1 MAVVNRPNGR
11 DAKRGGGRILRGVMR
26 CRRLCYSKR
35 GQAIV
40 ETALLLPL
48 LMLLTM
54 GSADLGRVFYYSIA
68 VTNAA
73 REAAR
78 QGTYY
83 DPTANPPANTYDDYA
98 DILAAAQRDVP
109 TDVTL
114 TMSTIAPLHCL
125 TGPRSS
131 WSANYPTDP
140 NTGYVYICF
149 DGQDN
154 PPPSTATS
162 TIQVTI
168 LYNFQPVTPL
178 ADVVGASTVHV
189 EASTTMQ
196 VQHQQ

>member
-11 DAKRGGGRILRGVMR
+11 DARRGGGRILRDVMR

-125 TGPRSS
+125 TGPQSS

-178 ADVVGASTVHV
+178 ADIVGASTVHV

>member
-1 MAVVNRPNGR
+1 MAVVNGPNGR
-11 DAKRGGGRILRGVMR
+11 DEKRGAGRILRYVMR
-26 CRRLCYSKR
+26 CRRLCYSRR
-35 GQAIV
+35 GQALV
-40 ETALLLPL
+40 ETALLIPL
-48 LMLLTM
+48 LMLLVM
-54 GSADLGRVFYYSIA
+54 GSADMGRVFYYSIA

-83 DPTANPPANTYDDYA
+83 DPTTNTNSFDGYDA
-98 DILAAAQRDVP
+98 VLAAAQQDVP
-109 TDVTL
+109 ADVTL
-114 TMSTIAPLHCL
+114 SLATIAPLHCL
-125 TGPRSS
+125 TGSPSS
-131 WSANYPTDP
+131 WSANYPADP

-154 PPPSTATS
+154 PAPAAAAN

-178 ADVVGASTVHV
+178 ASIVGASSVHV

-196 VQHQQ
+196 VQKQQ

>member
-1 MAVVNRPNGR
+1 
-11 DAKRGGGRILRGVMR
+11 MR
-26 CRRLCYSKR
+26 CRRLCYCGK
-35 GQAIV
+35 GQALV
-40 ETALLLPL
+40 ETALLLPI
-48 LMLLTM
+48 LMLLVM

-83 DPTANPPANTYDDYA
+83 DPLSNTNAYDSYTQV
-98 DILAAAQRDVP
+98 LAAAQQDVP
-109 TDVTL
+109 ADVTL
-114 TMSTIAPLHCL
+114 ILSTAAPLHCL
-125 TGPRSS
+125 TGSPSS

-154 PPPSTATS
+154 PAPSSAAT

-178 ADVVGASTVHV
+178 ASVVGAASVHV

-196 VQHQQ
+196 VQKQQ

>member
-1 MAVVNRPNGR
+1 MAMVNGPNGG
-11 DAKRGGGRILRGVMR
+11 DSRGAGEGILETDMR
-26 CRRLCYSKR
+26 CHRVSRSR
-35 GQAIV
+35 GQAVV

-125 TGPRSS
+125 TGPQSS
-131 WSANYPTDP
+131 WSANYPTEP

-162 TIQVTI
+162 TIQVTV

-178 ADVVGASTVHV
+178 ADIV
-189 EASTTMQ
+189 
-196 VQHQQ
+196 